1 MNKERRKALQ
11 TIVDQLA
18 TLQMQLEEIQTEE
31 EEYRDNIP
39 ENFQSGERYE
49 HHHACNKI
57 SWYKFC
63 DLLQVKLVFYIYELN
78 KCNRKLCY
86 H

>member
-1 MNKERRKALQ
+1 MNRERRKALQ
-11 TIVDQLA
+11 AIVDQLE

-49 HHHACNKI
+49 RTEEIWKMPPAALKKRLSKEKRHDHP
-57 SWYKFC
+57 
-63 DLLQVKLVFYIYELN
+63 
-78 KCNRKLCY
+78 
-86 H
+86 

>member
-1 MNKERRKALQ
+1 MNRERRKALQ
-11 TIVDQLA
+11 AIVDQLE

-49 HHHACNKI
+49 HIEVICESLSDAVSSLEDATSSI
-57 SWYKFC
+57 EEA
-63 DLLQVKLVFYIYELN
+63 IE
-78 KCNRKLCY
+78 
-86 H
+86 

>member
-1 MNKERRKALQ
+1 MNRERRKALQ
-11 TIVDQLA
+11 AIVDQLE

-49 HHHACNKI
+49 HFEVICESLSDAVSSLEDATSSI
-57 SWYKFC
+57 EEA
-63 DLLQVKLVFYIYELN
+63 IE
-78 KCNRKLCY
+78 
-86 H
+86 

>member
-11 TIVDQLA
+11 SIVDQLA

-39 ENFQSGERYE
+39 ENFQCGERYE
-49 HHHACNKI
+49 GTVEICESLSDAVSSLEDATSSI
-57 SWYKFC
+57 EEA
-63 DLLQVKLVFYIYELN
+63 IE
-78 KCNRKLCY
+78 
-86 H
+86 

>member
-1 MNKERRKALQ
+1 MNRERRKALQ
-11 TIVDQLA
+11 AIVDQLE

-49 HHHACNKI
+49 PYRGN
-57 SWYKFC
+57 
-63 DLLQVKLVFYIYELN
+63 L
-78 KCNRKLCY
+78 
-86 H
+86 

>member
-18 TLQMQLEEIQTEE
+18 TLQMQLEEK
-31 EEYRDNIP
+31 EYRDNIP

-49 HHHACNKI
+49 RTEEICESLSDAVSSLEDAASSI
-57 SWYKFC
+57 EEA
-63 DLLQVKLVFYIYELN
+63 IE
-78 KCNRKLCY
+78 
-86 H
+86 

>member
-11 TIVDQLA
+11 SIVDQLA

-39 ENFQSGERYE
+39 ENFQIGERYE
-49 HHHACNKI
+49 RTEEICESLSDAVSSLEDATSSI
-57 SWYKFC
+57 EEA
-63 DLLQVKLVFYIYELN
+63 IE
-78 KCNRKLCY
+78 
-86 H
+86 

>member
-1 MNKERRKALQ
+1 MNRERRKVLQ
-11 TIVDQLA
+11 AIVDQLE

-49 HHHACNKI
+49 RTDAVSSLEDATSSI
-57 SWYKFC
+57 EEA
-63 DLLQVKLVFYIYELN
+63 IE
-78 KCNRKLCY
+78 
-86 H
+86 